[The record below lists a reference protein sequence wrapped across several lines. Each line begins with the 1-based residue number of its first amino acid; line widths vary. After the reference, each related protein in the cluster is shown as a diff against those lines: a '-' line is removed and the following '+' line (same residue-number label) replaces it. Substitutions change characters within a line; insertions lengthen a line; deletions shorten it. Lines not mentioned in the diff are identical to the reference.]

1 MTLSL
6 PDAWVRATTRRT
18 PYPAPPRKRP
28 REAPLA
34 NGTNRNISRG
44 RGLVNR
50 SECAFPAPSG
60 LKSIYIVIYIGR
72 LCPRI
77 FRSAWSGSHPAAA
90 TCRLFRRAFAGA
102 SARLFAAQLGV
113 APPIAKVLKGFGG
126 AGVLELIEDDRS
138 GTYRAVYTVRFAT
151 AVYVLHVFQKK
162 SKQGIATPHQ
172 DIELVRS
179 RLKVAEELHRK
190 ADHENS

>member
-1 MTLSL
+1 MRVSCAVRLEIHLYSYLYRPTVSDDLPKRLVWIASSRRDMQTL
-6 PDAWVRATTRRT
+6 P
-18 PYPAPPRKRP
+18 
-28 REAPLA
+28 
-34 NGTNRNISRG
+34 
-44 RGLVNR
+44 
-50 SECAFPAPSG
+50 
-60 LKSIYIVIYIGR
+60 KSIR
-72 LCPRI
+72 
-77 FRSAWSGSHPAAA
+77 RSFGTA
-90 TCRLFRRAFAGA
+90 
-102 SARLFAAQLGV
+102 LFAAQMGV

-179 RLKVAEELHRK
+179 RLKVAEELHRN